1 MCVTF
6 LIEIQNVQNKG
17 PCNIHIFL
25 VFMVKECINYKGCC
39 LEAGFNNISF
49 ILTLS
54 PYAIPVF
61 FSKYMVQT
69 QIHTFKHTYSLAMS
83 THT

>member
-1 MCVTF
+1 MRKFRYACNFIF

-39 LEAGFNNISF
+39 LEAGF
-49 ILTLS
+49 
-54 PYAIPVF
+54 
-61 FSKYMVQT
+61 
-69 QIHTFKHTYSLAMS
+69 
-83 THT
+83 